1 MDKRKIIPSLPV
13 VVGVDELGVLLEV
26 EDVVDPVVEVQVLA
40 VLLEDEDF
48 FMAARKGVSQLSG

>member
-40 VLLEDEDF
+40 VLLEDEDVV
-48 FMAARKGVSQLSG
+48 MAARKGVSQLSG